1 MDAGCNWCSE
11 SQVLLRGAERPA
23 VYHAMCIKPCD
34 LVAGFKTTH
43 AESFRRHG
51 SDIHHFLPLPKCRHE
66 RLERAGSTYDDKPM
80 PLFTN
85 GLLLNFA

>member
-1 MDAGCNWCSE
+1 MDAGYNWCCE
-11 SQVLLRGAERPA
+11 GQVLLRWDEWLA

-43 AESFRRHG
+43 AVSFRRHG
-51 SDIHHFLPLPKCRHE
+51 SDIHHFPPLPKCKHE
-66 RLERAGSTYDDKPM
+66 RLERAGNTYDGKPM